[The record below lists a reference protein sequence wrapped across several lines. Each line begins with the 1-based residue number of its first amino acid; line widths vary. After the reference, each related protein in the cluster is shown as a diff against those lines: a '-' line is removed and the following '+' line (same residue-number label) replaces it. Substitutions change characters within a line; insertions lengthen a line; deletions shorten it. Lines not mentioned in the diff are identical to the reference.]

1 MDIAPKYVFQ
11 YDQNIFDKLVVTTKT
26 KMIQATFNLKLTLA
40 AKYKLH
46 IDYKQYT
53 RIYQN
58 ILEYT
63 GIPFFHVRICSPDIL
78 SLVKTQPSM
87 SHPEVKGLKI
97 IIRRRLYFVEII
109 FQESRKQLFERNINQ
124 REIIIT

>member
-46 IDYKQYT
+46 IL
-53 RIYQN
+53 IINN

-63 GIPFFHVRICSPDIL
+63 RI
-78 SLVKTQPSM
+78 
-87 SHPEVKGLKI
+87 
-97 IIRRRLYFVEII
+97 Y
-109 FQESRKQLFERNINQ
+109 
-124 REIIIT
+124 